1 MYRRFGLSLEAS
13 IHGSTE
19 RALKGWDEFDR
30 SDGMGA
36 LQFTAQQREH

>member
-1 MYRRFGLSLEAS
+1 MFTVSPKHAS

-19 RALKGWDEFDR
+19 RALKGASR
-30 SDGMGA
+30 AGRIYRLTT